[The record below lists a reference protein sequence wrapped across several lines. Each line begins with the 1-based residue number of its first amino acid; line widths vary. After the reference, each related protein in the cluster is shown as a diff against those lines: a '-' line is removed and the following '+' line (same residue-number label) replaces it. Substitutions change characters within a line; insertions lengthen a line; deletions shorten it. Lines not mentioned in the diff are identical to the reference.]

1 MSSPTTF
8 AIVGS
13 GWRSEFFVRLARL
26 LPEELTLVAGV
37 VRRPEAAEEVAGRW
51 SVPTY
56 LSVDEMVSAQHP
68 AFVVTSVPRAV
79 NPEIVAALVA
89 SGTHVLSETPPATDL
104 DGMRRLW
111 SEVGGSG
118 LVQVAEQYLLL
129 PGHATRL
136 ALVRRGVIGQC
147 SSVQVSST
155 HDYHAVSIMR
165 GYLGLLGAEQGP
177 VRVQA
182 ARYEAPT
189 VDPLGRDGWTDDPDV
204 KDTGTLL
211 GLIDFGDGR
220 SGLYDFTDNQ
230 WHNQLRARRVIIRG
244 SHGEIQNDTVLRL
257 AGARSIVASGIA
269 RRQLGYD
276 LDLGGYD
283 TEHLSWNG
291 EVVWRNPL
299 LGLRLMDEEI
309 AIGTMLVAN
318 AAWARDEGP
327 APYPL
332 ADACQ
337 DHHVALAVHEAARTA
352 TAVTAAVEPW
362 ARELRR

>member
-1 MSSPTTF
+1 MGSPTTF

-37 VRRPEAAEEVAGRW
+37 VRRPEVAEEVAERW

-56 LSVDEMVSAQHP
+56 LSVDEMVSKQHP
-68 AFVVTSVPRAV
+68 GLVITSVPRSA

-89 SGTHVLSETPPATDL
+89 SRTHVLSETPPAADL

-136 ALVRRGVIGQC
+136 ELVRRGAIGEC
-147 SSVQVSST
+147 SSVHVSST

-165 GYLGLLGAEQGP
+165 GFLGLLGTGSGP

-182 ARYEAPT
+182 VRYEAPM
-189 VDPLGRDGWTDDPDV
+189 VDPLHRDGWTDDPTV
-204 KDTGTLL
+204 KTTGTLL

-230 WHNQLRARRVIIRG
+230 WHNQLRARRIIIRG

-257 AGARSIVASGIA
+257 AAARSIVASTIE
-269 RRQLGYD
+269 RSQLGYD
-276 LDLGGYD
+276 LNLDGYD
-283 TEHLSWNG
+283 TEQLSWNG

-309 AIGTMLVAN
+309 AIGTMLRAN
-318 AAWARDEGP
+318 AAWAADEGP

-352 TAVTAAVEPW
+352 APVIAPAQPW
-362 ARELRR
+362 GGAPS